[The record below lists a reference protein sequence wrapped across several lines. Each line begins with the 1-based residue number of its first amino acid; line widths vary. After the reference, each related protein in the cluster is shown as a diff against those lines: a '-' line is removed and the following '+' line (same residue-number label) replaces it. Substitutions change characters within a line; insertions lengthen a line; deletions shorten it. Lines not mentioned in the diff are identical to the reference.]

1 MVKCLHPGGGFH
13 KPTDIDRTLQHPA
26 PGQTSEDQ
34 GIKMQNSSSPG
45 DLRSGAQSGGTSY
58 TKCDCGSGLKY
69 KFCCQKAEHLMSRI
83 DRQIESK
90 QIQAAVAT
98 IEEGLKKF
106 PDTPNL
112 ILRRAMVHTLMG
124 EGSQASQILEA
135 FLAKHPL
142 HPGVRQLLVLNALEN
157 DGPDA
162 AAIELQRCVGR
173 LDAEAKAFM
182 ANLPGEIGAAFEQ
195 EGKPLAAIAHA
206 LLSVIWSNG
215 RSDTIQRLTSI
226 QQNPQFSPWLRTHLD
241 LAKPTEKVAAELQ
254 PGFETAFEL
263 AMNDNWLDAAEAYGK
278 LAEKDTTGLALRN
291 QGVCL
296 AWLGDNAG
304 AVLCLRASLKFVGES
319 VESVDLE
326 ALCQELDLPAE
337 EDLVDYIQLT
347 WPVRS
352 SDSLIEN
359 LAKSDYFINFNQE
372 NAQPATKGRQFL
384 VLDRAKVLK
393 PEDLRTD
400 NAPSLIGE
408 VLVEEKSASLIA
420 PDDGRLDKITEQFR
434 DVAAAAIV
442 PAHPRTKLIGKQP
455 KQDILRQTRW
465 VLPEGM
471 TPEQSAEFR
480 ASVFAKN
487 LADIWPQQ
495 AQTYLDGKSPTQAAA
510 AGHFAVP
517 LRAAFQRMGWDRAT
531 DAETQAIAAMRQR
544 LGVNAEPAPSA
555 DAIETLHP
563 SRLGL
568 VDVKQLDVK
577 QLQLLFQKA
586 LSFLDVAAM
595 EKSGQDWVSRPIE
608 NEEEGKSRIRVY
620 MELGAIATGRN
631 DLPKALELYAQG
643 RKADTYTSPDVAEV
657 RWSLAEIRSKSR
669 LLKPEQWV
677 PELAVLMDRK
687 RPGRDAEAVTQ
698 TLVMGL
704 VEMGLI
710 RVVRDPQQP
719 TQAALDTRILEA
731 LLAQFGPKITTAS
744 GELGVSA
751 AKPQI
756 WTPGQPGGG
765 PAQGGGKIWTPGTG
779 GQPPKAGGDTGSKL
793 IVPGR

>member
-1 MVKCLHPGGGFH
+1 
-13 KPTDIDRTLQHPA
+13 
-26 PGQTSEDQ
+26 
-34 GIKMQNSSSPG
+34 MQNSSSSG
-45 DLRSGAQSGGTSY
+45 DLRSGAQAGGTSY

-69 KFCCQKAEHLMSRI
+69 KFCCQKAEHLIARI

-90 QIQAAVAT
+90 QVQAAIAT

-112 ILRRAMVHTLMG
+112 ILRRAMVHSIMG
-124 EGSQASQILEA
+124 EGPQASQIMEA
-135 FLAKHPL
+135 YLAKHPL
-142 HPGVRQLLVLNALEN
+142 HPGVRQFMVLNSLEN

-215 RSDTIQRLTSI
+215 RSDTIQKLTTI

-241 LAKPTEKVAAELQ
+241 LAKPTDKVAAELQ
-254 PGFETAFEL
+254 PGFETAFQL
-263 AMNDNWLDAAEAYGK
+263 AMADTWLDSAEAYGK

-319 VESVDLE
+319 TVSVDLE
-326 ALCQELDLPAE
+326 ALCQELDLPGE
-337 EDLVDYIQLT
+337 EELVDYIQLT

-352 SDSLIEN
+352 SESLVEN
-359 LAKSDYFINFNQE
+359 LGKSDFFIKFNQE
-372 NAQPATKGRQFL
+372 NAQPQAKGRQFL

-393 PEDLRTD
+393 PEDLSTD

-420 PDDGRLDKITEQFR
+420 PDDGRLDKITELFR

-471 TPEQSAEFR
+471 TPDQSSAFR
-480 ASVFAKN
+480 AAVFAKN
-487 LADIWPQQ
+487 LAELWPGQPQ
-495 AQTYLDGKSPTQAAA
+495 ASLDQKTPTQAAA
-510 AGHFAVP
+510 SGQFAVP
-517 LRAAFQRMGWDRAT
+517 LRAAFMRMGWDRNT
-531 DAETQAIAAMRQR
+531 EAERQAIQAMRKQ
-544 LGVNAEPAPSA
+544 LGVHEEPAPTA
-555 DAIETLHP
+555 DSIETLHP

-568 VDVKQLDVK
+568 VDVKSLTVE

-586 LSFLDVAAM
+586 VSFLDVASM
-595 EKSGQDWVSRPIE
+595 EKSGQEWVTRPVE
-608 NEEEGKSRIRVY
+608 NDDEGKSRIRVF
-620 MELGAIATGRN
+620 MELGAIATGQN
-631 DLPKALELYAQG
+631 DLAKALELYAQG
-643 RKADTYTSPDVAEV
+643 RNADTYTSPDVAEI

-687 RPGRDAEAVTQ
+687 RPGRDSEAVTQ

-719 TQAALDTRILEA
+719 AQAALDTRILEA

-756 WTPGQPGGG
+756 WTPGQPGG
-765 PAQGGGKIWTPGTG
+765 PAQGGGGKIWTPGAG
-779 GQPPKAGGDTGSKL
+779 GQPPKTGGDSGSKL